1 MKIRILAVWST
12 FLFCIGFI
20 TACQTSNETFST
32 ESINDTQVAIIS
44 STMPRTSTTSS
55 SAIAHTA
62 PQIQPFH
69 LGARDE
75 LYDFLGS
82 AENKYTATETKY
94 ADIQAAIAAVGYV
107 PMLEEQELYQITVV
121 PQSTGE
127 DMGIWY
133 TYYNGANYI
142 QLRFSLIALDQR
154 TTFTDITTYYKERF
168 DSQLKGAEIVTTTWN
183 GTTQNGVLQTPSN
196 TSKQLLI
203 TQYDENYL
211 LSVWADAAFPIDRL
225 WEYRNDTRIANH
237 TL

>member
-1 MKIRILAVWST
+1 MKRRLIALLGV
-12 FLFCIGFI
+12 FLFCLCFV
-20 TACQTSNETFST
+20 TACQTPTATDTSECASDTPAVTTF
-32 ESINDTQVAIIS
+32 
-44 STMPRTSTTSS
+44 TT
-55 SAIAHTA
+55 ATGTTTA
-62 PQIQPFH
+62 VVDQSPPQLQPFH

-107 PMLEEQELYQITVV
+107 PILEEQELFHISVV

-133 TYYNGANYI
+133 TYYDGANYI
-142 QLRFSLIALDQR
+142 QLRFALIALDHR
-154 TTFTDITTYYKERF
+154 TTFTDITTHYKERF
-168 DSQLKGAEIVTTTWN
+168 DSQLKGSKIVTTTWN
-183 GTTQNGVLQTPSN
+183 GTTQNGVLQTSSN

-225 WEYRNDTRIANH
+225 WEYRNDTRIVNH